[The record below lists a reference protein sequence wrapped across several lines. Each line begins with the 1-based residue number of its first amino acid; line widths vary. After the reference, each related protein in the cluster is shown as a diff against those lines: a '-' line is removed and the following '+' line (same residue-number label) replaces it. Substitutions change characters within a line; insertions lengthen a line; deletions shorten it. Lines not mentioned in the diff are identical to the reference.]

1 MSNVIKIPDHGFNL
15 EKPANDEDAGL
26 LQQTAERVLD
36 TEAQRAKANLTAD
49 VMQSVRSNV
58 RQQRCDV
65 GVVTA
70 DMSTEERSRWQSL
83 LLTLSRYGA
92 SRRFGELLR
101 SYGFNLS
108 TTALKRL
115 DLDELEDVLDRVRV
129 CCQQSTVESM
139 FSQAALSA
147 VGFVESAVCA
157 TPTLKDKVLISGLT
171 EGLRQ
176 DESFMSALE
185 QLSIDMG
192 SFVACPP
199 EYRLMMAF
207 VAAAGRTH
215 AVNLFMKKRKDMIA
229 RSGGAPATKE
239 EAVAEEKESDEGSGE
254 EEKQEEEK

>member
-1 MSNVIKIPDHGFNL
+1 
-15 EKPANDEDAGL
+15 
-26 LQQTAERVLD
+26 
-36 TEAQRAKANLTAD
+36 
-49 VMQSVRSNV
+49 
-58 RQQRCDV
+58 
-65 GVVTA
+65 
-70 DMSTEERSRWQSL
+70 
-83 LLTLSRYGA
+83 
-92 SRRFGELLR
+92 
-101 SYGFNLS
+101 
-108 TTALKRL
+108 
-115 DLDELEDVLDRVRV
+115 
-129 CCQQSTVESM
+129 M

-254 EEKQEEEK
+254 EEKQDEEK

>member
-1 MSNVIKIPDHGFNL
+1 MNSRTCSTGF
-15 EKPANDEDAGL
+15 E
-26 LQQTAERVLD
+26 
-36 TEAQRAKANLTAD
+36 
-49 VMQSVRSNV
+49 
-58 RQQRCDV
+58 
-65 GVVTA
+65 
-70 DMSTEERSRWQSL
+70 
-83 LLTLSRYGA
+83 
-92 SRRFGELLR
+92 
-101 SYGFNLS
+101 
-108 TTALKRL
+108 
-115 DLDELEDVLDRVRV
+115 V

-147 VGFVESAVCA
+147 IGFVESAVCA

-207 VAAAGRTH
+207 VAAAERTH

-229 RSGGAPATKE
+229 RSGDTPTTKE
-239 EAVAEEKESDEGSGE
+239 EAVAEKKSDEGSGE
-254 EEKQEEEK
+254 DSEK

>member
-1 MSNVIKIPDHGFNL
+1 MSTGIQVPDHDFTL
-15 EKPANDEDAGL
+15 EKPADEDNAGL
-26 LQQTAERVLD
+26 RQETTDRALDAEAL
-36 TEAQRAKANLTAD
+36 RAKASIAAG
-49 VMQSVRSNV
+49 VMQSVRQTA
-58 RQQRCDV
+58 RQQRGDAAV
-65 GVVTA
+65 STA
-70 DMSTEERSRWQSL
+70 DMTTEERGQWQSL

-115 DLDELEDVLDRVRV
+115 DVIELEDVLDRVRV
-129 CCQQSTVESM
+129 CCQQATVEGM

-147 VGFVESAVCA
+147 VGFIESAVCS

-192 SFVACPP
+192 SFVAMPP

-215 AVNLFMKKRKDMIA
+215 AVNLFMKKRKEMVA
-229 RSGGAPATKE
+229 QAGAADVPATK
-239 EAVAEEKESDEGSGE
+239 DEQSSE
-254 EEKQEEEK
+254 D

>member
-1 MSNVIKIPDHGFNL
+1 MSNVIKVPDHGFSL
-15 EKPANDEDAGL
+15 EKPADEEDAGL
-26 LQQTAERVLD
+26 RQQTAERVLD
-36 TEAQRAKANLTAD
+36 TEAQRAKANLAAD

-58 RQQRCDV
+58 RQQRRDV

-215 AVNLFMKKRKDMIA
+215 AVNLFMKERKDMIA
-229 RSGGAPATKE
+229 RSGGTLATKE